1 MTDKPAKSIR
11 VLLADDHSVV
21 RMGIASVLS
30 FTDGFEVAGEADNG
44 LDAVRLADELRP
56 DVVLMDLQMPKLG
69 GVEAT
74 AKIRAAHPETKIL
87 VLTSFGTSVDLKR
100 AMDAGASGALEKNS
114 SCEEIVEAIRGVA
127 EGRQVVSEEIKHTI
141 EHFSSMPEMSPRK
154 IEILNLVAKGF
165 SNKEIAEIIGVSPVT
180 VKDHVAKIFESIGA
194 STRAEAATIAVNLGL
209 ITG

>member
-1 MTDKPAKSIR
+1 MTDKPEKNIR

-44 LDAVRLADELRP
+44 LDAVRLADELSP

-141 EHFSSMPEMSPRK
+141 EHFSSMPQMSPRK

>member
-1 MTDKPAKSIR
+1 MTDKPGKSIR

-74 AKIRAAHPETKIL
+74 AKIRAAHPDTKIL

-114 SCEEIVEAIRGVA
+114 SCEEIVAAIREVA
-127 EGRQVVSEEIKHTI
+127 DGRQVVSEEIKHTI

-194 STRAEAATIAVNLGL
+194 STRAEAVSAAINLGL

>member
-1 MTDKPAKSIR
+1 MTDKPGKSIR

-44 LDAVRLADELRP
+44 LDAVKLADELKP

-74 AKIRAAHPETKIL
+74 AKIRAAHPDTKIL

-114 SCEEIVEAIRGVA
+114 SCEEIVAAIREVA
-127 EGRQVVSEEIKHTI
+127 EGRQVVSAEIKHTI